1 MKRIDSPPCSVNQAY
16 TWRRFNT
23 PRKNKFT
30 RDVLQQ
36 LQWCKLVDCVAP
48 YEVHYI
54 FYIDKRQDIDWCIK
68 VAQDIICN
76 YFWINDN
83 QIYKLIVEKRISKEH
98 YFEFDI
104 NSYNFTHATN

>member
-1 MKRIDSPPCSVNQAY
+1 MKTIYVAPLSVNQAY
-16 TWRRFNT
+16 TGRRFNT
-23 PRKNKFT
+23 HKKKYFT
-30 RDVLQQ
+30 AMVKKELEY
-36 LQWCKLVDCVAP
+36 CKLVDCVAP

-68 VAQDIICN
+68 VAQDIICD
-76 YFWINDN
+76 YFGINDN

-104 NSYNFTHATN
+104 NSYNFTHATK